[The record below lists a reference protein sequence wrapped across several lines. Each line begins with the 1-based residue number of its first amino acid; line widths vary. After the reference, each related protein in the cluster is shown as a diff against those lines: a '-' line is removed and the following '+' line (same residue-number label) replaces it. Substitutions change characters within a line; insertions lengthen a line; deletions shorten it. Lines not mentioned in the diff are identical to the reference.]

1 MLRGLILSLGLLVAA
16 LAGPAG
22 CTRPR
27 HDGGDPVILSLG
39 DQTIRRG
46 EFARHVQ
53 AVESRGGPI
62 APEVRL
68 ALLEPYLEERV
79 LVLEARQRGLV
90 APGAGDEAEQAAVRR
105 MLTERVL
112 AGVKVEEA
120 ELESHCRAHRAEF
133 DVPERLRLRQ
143 ILVTTSNEARDI
155 KRRVRKDPKSFAV
168 LAQTRSRAPEASKG
182 GEMGVYARGEL
193 PSELERAAF
202 ALSKGE
208 TSEVVESPLGF
219 HVLRVE
225 ERTASREATVE
236 ECREAARPALHRKKS
251 DDSVRAFVRD
261 LMSRARVN
269 HEVVET
275 DRR

>member
-1 MLRGLILSLGLLVAA
+1 MPRRALFPLGLLAAA
-16 LAGPAG
+16 LSGPAA

-27 HDGGDPVILSLG
+27 TDGGDPVILSLG
-39 DQTIRRG
+39 DQTIHRS
-46 EFARHVQ
+46 EFERHLQ
-53 AVESRGGPI
+53 AVESKGGPI
-62 APEVRL
+62 APEVRR

-90 APGAGDEAEQAAVRR
+90 APGAGDDAEQGAVRR
-105 MLTERVL
+105 MLSERVL
-112 AGVKVEEA
+112 AGVRVEDP
-120 ELESHCRAHRAEF
+120 ELAAHCEAHRAEF
-133 DVPERLRLRQ
+133 DAPERVRLRQ

-182 GEMGVYARGEL
+182 GEMGVFARGEL
-193 PSELERAAF
+193 PAELERAAF
-202 ALSKGE
+202 ALQSGE

-225 ERTASREATVE
+225 ERTSSREATVE
-236 ECREAARPALHRKKS
+236 ECRAAARPALLRKKS
-251 DDSVRAFVRD
+251 DETVRAFVRD

-269 HEVVET
+269 HEVVEA

>member
-1 MLRGLILSLGLLVAA
+1 LPRRALFSLGLAAVALSA
-16 LAGPAG
+16 LAA

-27 HDGGDPVILSLG
+27 NDGGDPVILSLG
-39 DQTIRRG
+39 DETIHRS
-46 EFARHVQ
+46 EFERHLQ

-62 APEVRL
+62 GPDVRA

-90 APGAGDEAEQAAVRR
+90 APGAGDDAEQGAVRK
-105 MLTERVL
+105 MLSERVL
-112 AGVKVEEA
+112 GGVRVEEA
-120 ELESHCRAHRAEF
+120 ELVAHCQAHRKDF
-133 DVPERLRLRQ
+133 DVPERVKLRQ

-155 KRRVRKDPKSFAV
+155 KRRVRKDPKLFAL

-182 GEMGVYARGEL
+182 GEMGVFARGEL
-193 PSELERAAF
+193 PAELERAAF
-202 ALSKGE
+202 ALAQGE

-225 ERTASREATVE
+225 ERTASREASME
-236 ECREAARPALHRKKS
+236 ECREAARPGLLRKKA
-251 DDSVRAFVRD
+251 DETVRTFVRD